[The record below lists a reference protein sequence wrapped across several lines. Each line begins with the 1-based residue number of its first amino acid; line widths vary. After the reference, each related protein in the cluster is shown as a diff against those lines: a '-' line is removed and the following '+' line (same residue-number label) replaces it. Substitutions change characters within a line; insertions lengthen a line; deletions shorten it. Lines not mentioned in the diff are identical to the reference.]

1 MSSLS
6 DDPTQAVADRLAKLA
21 WQSVLVVGVCSL
33 VVGVLALVWPRAT
46 LIVIGVLFGVYLLV
60 SGVLQIVA
68 AFGTHV
74 TAAIRVLAFIS
85 GALSILLGLLCFRG
99 EMQSI
104 LFLGLWIGIGWLF
117 RGVTQTTASIADRAM
132 PARGW
137 QIFMGIVTALAG
149 IVLMVS
155 PLASVALLVLFGGI
169 WLVVLGIVEIVTAFR
184 IRSAAKR
191 LAASG

>member
-6 DDPTQAVADRLAKLA
+6 DDPAQAVTDRLAKLA
-21 WQSVLVVGVCSL
+21 WGSVLVVGLCSL

-46 LIVIGVLFGVYLLV
+46 LIVLGVLFGVYLLV

-137 QIFMGIVTALAG
+137 QIFTGIVTALAG

-169 WLVVLGIVEIVTAFR
+169 WLVVLGVVEIITAFR

-191 LAASG
+191 LATR

>member
-1 MSSLS
+1 MNSLS
-6 DDPTQAVADRLAKLA
+6 DDPAPAVTDRLAKLA
-21 WQSVLVVGVCSL
+21 WQSVLVVGLCSL
-33 VVGVLALVWPRAT
+33 VVGVLALVWPQAT
-46 LIVIGVLFGVYLLV
+46 LIVLGVLFGVYLLV

-137 QIFMGIVTALAG
+137 QIFMGIITALAG

-169 WLVVLGIVEIVTAFR
+169 WLVVLGVVEIITAFR
-184 IRSAAKR
+184 IRHAAKR
-191 LAASG
+191 LAVPE

>member
-6 DDPTQAVADRLAKLA
+6 DDPTPAVADRLAKLA
-21 WQSVLVVGVCSL
+21 WESVLVVGLCSL

-155 PLASVALLVLFGGI
+155 PLASVALLVLFGGF
-169 WLVVLGIVEIVTAFR
+169 WLVVLGIVEIITAFR

>member
-1 MSSLS
+1 MSSPS
-6 DDPTQAVADRLAKLA
+6 DGPTLAVTDRLAKLA
-21 WQSVLVVGVCSL
+21 WQSVLVVGLCSL

-169 WLVVLGIVEIVTAFR
+169 WLVVLGIVEIITAFR

-191 LAASG
+191 VTASG

>member
-1 MSSLS
+1 MSNLRDEPGRS
-6 DDPTQAVADRLAKLA
+6 VAGRLAKMA

-46 LIVIGVLFGVYLLV
+46 LIVLGVLFGIYLLV

-74 TAAIRVLAFIS
+74 AAAIRVLAFIS

-104 LFLGLWIGIGWLF
+104 LLLGLWIGIGWLF
-117 RGVTQTTASIADRAM
+117 RGVTQTTASVADRAM

-149 IVLMVS
+149 IVLIVS

-169 WLVVLGIVEIVTAFR
+169 WLIVLGVVEIITAFQ
-184 IRSAAKR
+184 IRHAAKQ
-191 LAASG
+191 LATSG

>member
-1 MSSLS
+1 MSVFPEEPALIA
-6 DDPTQAVADRLAKLA
+6 QRLAKMA
-21 WQSVLVVGVCSL
+21 WQSILVVGVCSL
-33 VVGVLALVWPRAT
+33 VVGVLALVWPAAT
-46 LIVIGVLFGVYLLV
+46 LIVVGVLFGVYLLV

-68 AFGTHV
+68 AFGTHASV
-74 TAAIRVLAFIS
+74 AIRVLAFVS

-104 LFLGLWIGIGWLF
+104 LLLGLWIGIGWLF
-117 RGVTQTTASIADRAM
+117 RGITEITASVADRDM

-137 QIFMGIVTALAG
+137 QIFLGVLTALG
-149 IVLMVS
+149 GVVLIVS

-169 WLVVLGIVEIVTAFR
+169 WLLVVGVVEIITAFR

-191 LAASG
+191 VASG

>member
-1 MSSLS
+1 MSVY
-6 DDPTQAVADRLAKLA
+6 PEETADLGQRLAKMA
-21 WQSVLVVGVCSL
+21 WQSILVVGICSL
-33 VVGVLALVWPRAT
+33 VVGVLALVWPAAT
-46 LIVIGVLFGVYLLV
+46 LFVVGVLFGVYLLV

-68 AFGTHV
+68 AFGTHGSV
-74 TAAIRVLAFIS
+74 AIRVLAFVS

-117 RGVTQTTASIADRAM
+117 RGVTEITASVADRDM

-137 QIFMGIVTALAG
+137 QIFLGVLTALG
-149 IVLMVS
+149 GVVLIVS

-169 WLVVLGIVEIVTAFR
+169 WLLVVGVVEIITAFR
-184 IRSAAKR
+184 IRGAAKR
-191 LAASG
+191 FAAD

>member
-6 DDPTQAVADRLAKLA
+6 DDPTQAVTDRLAKLA
-21 WQSVLVVGVCSL
+21 WQSVLVVGLCSL

-46 LIVIGVLFGVYLLV
+46 LIVLGVLFGVYLLV

-149 IVLMVS
+149 VVLMVS

-169 WLVVLGIVEIVTAFR
+169 WLVVLGVVEIITAFR

-191 LAASG
+191 LATG

>member
-1 MSSLS
+1 MSVFPEEPALIA
-6 DDPTQAVADRLAKLA
+6 QRLAKMA
-21 WQSVLVVGVCSL
+21 WQSILVVGVCSL
-33 VVGVLALVWPRAT
+33 VVGVLALVWPAAT
-46 LIVIGVLFGVYLLV
+46 LIVVGVLFGVYLLV

-68 AFGTHV
+68 AFGTHASV
-74 TAAIRVLAFIS
+74 AIRVLAFVS

-104 LFLGLWIGIGWLF
+104 LLLGLWIGIGWLF
-117 RGVTQTTASIADRAM
+117 RGITEITASVADRDR

-137 QIFMGIVTALAG
+137 QIFLGVLTALG
-149 IVLMVS
+149 GVVLIVS

-169 WLVVLGIVEIVTAFR
+169 WLLVVGVVEIITAFR

-191 LAASG
+191 VASG

>member
-6 DDPTQAVADRLAKLA
+6 DDPTQAVTDRLAKLA
-21 WQSVLVVGVCSL
+21 WQSVLVVGLCSL

-46 LIVIGVLFGVYLLV
+46 LIVLGVLFGVYLLV

-169 WLVVLGIVEIVTAFR
+169 WLVVLGVVEIITAFR

-191 LAASG
+191 LATG

>member
-6 DDPTQAVADRLAKLA
+6 DDPTQAVTDRLAKLA
-21 WQSVLVVGVCSL
+21 WGSVLVVGLCSL

-46 LIVIGVLFGVYLLV
+46 LIVLGVLFGVYLLV
-60 SGVLQIVA
+60 SGVLQIIA

-155 PLASVALLVLFGGI
+155 PLTSVALLVLFGGI
-169 WLVVLGIVEIVTAFR
+169 WLVVLGVVEIITAFR

-191 LAASG
+191 LATG